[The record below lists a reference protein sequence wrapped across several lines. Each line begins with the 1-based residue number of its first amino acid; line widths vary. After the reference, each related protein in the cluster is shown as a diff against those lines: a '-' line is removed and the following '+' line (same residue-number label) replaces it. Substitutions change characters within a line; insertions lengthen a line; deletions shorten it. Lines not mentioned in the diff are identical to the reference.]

1 MLYAITPHPHP
12 TLPPL
17 PLPLS
22 LLPPPTPFPESLSKR
37 PRYGNALTF
46 FRMTFNVTKLWQE
59 ERWIDTTKESS
70 SKSLHWLFCKDNTVP
85 INRTRRA
92 SSIAMDPRMQKR
104 KSVIKKTGLEELKKE
119 LEMDEHQIHL
129 EELATRL
136 GTDLNSVSAC
146 GSVCTGPF
154 WQLCSLNW
162 LQSWSCI
169 WYGSAYNIKWY
180 IPPTPLSLSPLR
192 YKN

>member
-1 MLYAITPHPHP
+1 MLQNSDRKNDELIQ
-12 TLPPL
+12 L
-17 PLPLS
+17 
-22 LLPPPTPFPESLSKR
+22 KR
-37 PRYGNALTF
+37 L
-46 FRMTFNVTKLWQE
+46 
-59 ERWIDTTKESS
+59 SS
-70 SKSLHWLFCKDNTVP
+70 SKSLHWLFCKDTTVP

-146 GSVCTGPF
+146 GSVYTGPF

-180 IPPTPLSLSPLR
+180 IPPTPLSLSTQIQKLINYQYSFLDLLCCLPPRVSLVLLLEFYSNRHRHAWSIFPGSHR
-192 YKN
+192 YCC